1 MKKRVFCLLLCML
14 TAANCMP
21 AYALTQD
28 SNVTFTVGGMKLAED
43 MSGYN
48 VDGKN
53 YMPLRAFFEMLGGD
67 VDYNEDKKTAKVVLD
82 DMRIIID
89 TDKMTSELNGEK
101 VDLDLKLFNGRVYL
115 PVRLLGETLGFV
127 VNWDPETRNI
137 DIKKAD
143 SEYVLFDTKA
153 YVDENTRV
161 LTFEEAKAL
170 AEKRSSNIKNIKD
183 NVDYLKDTRD
193 TLSETLTAVDKTYG
207 TLSQM
212 LIATLQQAGDA
223 LAVEMQLQTAIDTS
237 IELARNMKN
246 VDVQSSLLK
255 VNEQMVKDGV
265 ELTLVSQICAIKG
278 TEAQMQLLE
287 SSIAIGAEGVEN
299 TRLKNE
305 LGYASDVELKKA
317 ILAQEELEKNYDL
330 LTESLATQKEAL
342 NYTLGLDAKDK
353 VYVIYDQ
360 PVKDYSDF
368 NVDKFISKQLIT
380 APSIKILE
388 GDVTIAEYAKRT
400 NPALI
405 NESSKS
411 VRNKMNTAARALS
424 DGKDNLE
431 KTIRASYHQIQQLVL
446 KDKQLRLDVEQAVTD
461 YNSAVVSYNAGL
473 ATAFTVKQARL
484 GVLNAEKAL
493 EDNRINYILLT
504 ESFEKSYL
512 SAMNGK

>member
-1 MKKRVFCLLLCML
+1 MKKRVSCLLLCML

-127 VNWDPETRNI
+127 VKWDEETRNI

-143 SEYVLFDTKA
+143 SDYVLFDTRA
-153 YVDENTRV
+153 YVDEDTRII
-161 LTFEEAKAL
+161 TFEEAKAL
-170 AEKRSSNIKNIKD
+170 AEKRNSNIKNIND

-212 LIATLQQAGDA
+212 LIETLKQTGDA
-223 LAVEMQLQTAIDTS
+223 LAVETQLQSAIDTS
-237 IELARNMKN
+237 VELARNMKN

-287 SSIAIGAEGVEN
+287 NSIAIGAEGVEN

-317 ILAQEELEKNYDL
+317 ILNQEELEKNYDL

-353 VYVIYDQ
+353 VYVVYDE

-368 NVDKFISKQLIT
+368 KLDNFITKQLIN

-405 NESSKS
+405 NESSKT
-411 VRNKMNTAARALS
+411 VRNKLNTAARALQ

-431 KTIRASYHQIQQLVL
+431 KTIRANYHQIQQLVL
-446 KDKQLRLDVEQAVTD
+446 KDKQLKLDVEQAVTD

-473 ATAFTVKQARL
+473 ATAYTVKQARL
-484 GVLNAEKAL
+484 GVLNAEKAV
-493 EDNRINYILLT
+493 EDNRVNYILLT

-512 SAMNGK
+512 SASSSR